1 MKLRDLVENLERPA
15 DYFAGLEWGS
25 ELLPEKILCFKR
37 LQQDHT
43 TNGWEG
49 ISAKAGRYDQHGRYV
64 LLMAL
69 EGEGK
74 LGVESEVW
82 PVKIGQALVLFP
94 HQVHYYVELAE
105 TFCWLFVSFLSR
117 KFHSLMENFLARYH
131 TGDALSSSVALAAV
145 LQDLGKGVQSQ
156 LPTESVEGNSIVARV
171 KRYVM
176 GNLEGGLSN
185 PELAEEM
192 RVSESYL
199 RAMFRDE
206 TGVSM
211 AHFVRSA
218 RLVRASHLLDETD
231 LSMAETAER
240 CGFQS
245 VTSFT
250 RAFRRTY
257 HMTPSNYRKRN
268 G

>member
-105 TFCWLFVSFLSR
+105 TFCWLFVSFELRTENIPEMADLRGGPRQLSG
-117 KFHSLMENFLARYH
+117 KFHSPYRRCSFL
-131 TGDALSSSVALAAV
+131 
-145 LQDLGKGVQSQ
+145 
-156 LPTESVEGNSIVARV
+156 
-171 KRYVM
+171 
-176 GNLEGGLSN
+176 
-185 PELAEEM
+185 
-192 RVSESYL
+192 
-199 RAMFRDE
+199 
-206 TGVSM
+206 
-211 AHFVRSA
+211 
-218 RLVRASHLLDETD
+218 
-231 LSMAETAER
+231 ER
-240 CGFQS
+240 GP
-245 VTSFT
+245 
-250 RAFRRTY
+250 RRR
-257 HMTPSNYRKRN
+257 PS
-268 G
+268 GSW